1 MERVGVPRT
10 PMGLWIMLILY
21 LRIRPQTI
29 VGRLPKIP
37 HGERR
42 MCAICCGG
50 GTFERRGPVLDAARG
65 DAPQCARTLEPL
77 KSGMGV
83 TMETNDPTAGGVY
96 LDDDGRILAE
106 RHRRWWAREGGLMA
120 WVSHSSLGELWLPL
134 SDGTLATQDLDLTPD
149 MLDLERLAGDQL
161 EPGPLERNGDQF
173 VTVTPYTRVPWV
185 EAILGCPV
193 RATIQGGSMRT
204 RSFVADWDA
213 WHARDGRLHEGWFD
227 ALKQLTV
234 MLAERG
240 AGRYAVA
247 QTLMRG
253 PSDLAEAIL
262 GPELMCLSMYDH
274 PRALRGFLET
284 VTEAFVTILNAQL
297 ERIPRVQGGYVN
309 PFGIWAP
316 GTVVRTQ
323 CDASAFLSPAQYK
336 EWFLPYDERISE
348 AVGYAT
354 IHLHSGSLHTV
365 PALLEVERPQAI
377 QVTLDPE
384 PSAPPTLSL
393 IPTFRRILE
402 AKPVI
407 IDGPLTAEEV
417 HVLEQELPVDGRCV
431 LARHEP
437 W

>member
-1 MERVGVPRT
+1 MERHDPRSHGV
-10 PMGLWIMLILY
+10 L
-21 LRIRPQTI
+21 
-29 VGRLPKIP
+29 
-37 HGERR
+37 
-42 MCAICCGG
+42 
-50 GTFERRGPVLDAARG
+50 
-65 DAPQCARTLEPL
+65 
-77 KSGMGV
+77 
-83 TMETNDPTAGGVY
+83 
-96 LDDDGRILAE
+96 LDDEGQALAK
-106 RHRRWWAREGGLMA
+106 RHRRWWEREGALMS
-120 WVSHSSLGELWLPL
+120 WVSHGSLGDLWLPL
-134 SDGTLATQDLDLTPD
+134 SDGTVATQDLDLTPN
-149 MLDLERLAGDQL
+149 MLDLDRLAGEQL
-161 EPGPLERNGDQF
+161 EPGPLAVNGDLF
-173 VTVTPYTRVPWV
+173 STVAPYARVPWV

-204 RSFVADWDA
+204 RSFVTDWDE
-213 WHARDGRLHEGWFD
+213 WRARKGRLHQGWFD
-227 ALKQLTV
+227 VLKQLTT
-234 MLAERG
+234 MLAERS
-240 AGRYAVA
+240 AGRRAVA

-274 PRALRGFLET
+274 PKELRGFLET
-284 VTEAFVTILNAQL
+284 VTEAFLTILNAQL
-297 ERIPRVQGGYVN
+297 ERISGVDGGYVN

-348 AVGYAT
+348 AVGYAA

-384 PSAPPTLSL
+384 PSAPPTLEL

-407 IDGPLTAEEV
+407 IDGPLTAEEA
-417 HVLEQELPVDGRCV
+417 HILEEELPSDGRCI